1 MAWDVENDSQ
11 AIALNLTGSWCQRKR
26 LRDFCLT

>member
-11 AIALNLTGSWCQRKR
+11 AIPLNLTGSWANLKR
-26 LRDFCLT
+26 FDPFYLT